1 MNRSHMGRRNR
12 QRGYEYEHWLEKNL
26 YKFGFTE
33 TKKQPLSGALDR
45 PEFKGDVPA
54 TFNTDD
60 GHIYKF
66 LFSAKRTSKWSI
78 NFATEWITEIV
89 SQAEAIER
97 IPGVMFALEGRPRI
111 RNYIVIP
118 EYHFIGIVGN
128 TNNIIVSEMK
138 NRGKKYITMK
148 KADLERELY
157 DNQFDL
163 PMALR
168 FDGPEGKYN
177 LLFTL
182 EDFVSVI

>member
-1 MNRSHMGRRNR
+1 MGRRNR

-54 TFNTDD
+54 TLNTGN

-89 SQAEAIER
+89 GQAEAIDR
-97 IPGVMFALEGRPRI
+97 IPAVMFALEGRPRI
-111 RNYIVIP
+111 KNYLVIP
-118 EYHFIGIVGN
+118 EQHFIGIVGN
-128 TNNIIVSEMK
+128 TDDIIITNMK
-138 NRGKKYITMK
+138 CRGKKYITMK

-157 DNQFDL
+157 NNQFDCPIVL
-163 PMALR
+163 K
-168 FDGPEGKYN
+168 FEGPQGKFN
-177 LLFTL
+177 LLFAL